1 MTLNKLYTSLKSKLI
16 ITISLL
22 FLLQLL
28 AFKLSANN
36 PIPDSLVASI
46 KLNIPAEKQR
56 NAIQSMNKKQLVML
70 VDYLFGMEKIPLD
83 LINEINLAV
92 DNLKDDDNDVPSY
105 KHSPNAAF
113 PAADFYVSWEIDK
126 LFPEEDLLSL
136 NSDTSI
142 TLNLKYNGHS
152 NYFHPFDGPVTSL
165 FGWRETREHKGIDID
180 LDRGDKVSAAFDGM
194 VRVAK
199 MYGGFG
205 NVVIIRHYN
214 GLETVY
220 AHLSKIKVQPGQL
233 ISAGDIVGLGG
244 NTGHSR
250 GSHLHFE
257 VRFKGIPINP
267 KYLISLTDQKL
278 LCDEITLKQTKW
290 GLAAYPKDAKV
301 YTVEKGDT
309 IWGIAKH
316 FGTTSNTIKKLND
329 FNGDR
334 IRLQAGQV
342 INVSQ

>member
-1 MTLNKLYTSLKSKLI
+1 MSFLFLHK
-16 ITISLL
+16 SLL
-22 FLLQLL
+22 KAVKTVILLTVL
-28 AFKLSANN
+28 AFGFNLSALANN
-36 PIPDSLVASI
+36 PISDSLVASI
-46 KLNIPAEKQR
+46 KLNVPAEKQR
-56 NAIQSMNKKQLVML
+56 SAIQSMNKKQLVML
-70 VDYLFGMEKIPLD
+70 VDYLFQQEKIPLD

-92 DNLKDDDNDVPSY
+92 DNLKDDVSDVTTYKNSPS
-105 KHSPNAAF
+105 AAF

-126 LFPEEDLLSL
+126 LFPEEDML
-136 NSDTSI
+136 NLNNDTSI
-142 TLNLKYNGHS
+142 NINLKYNGHS
-152 NYFHPFDGPVTSL
+152 NYSHPFDGPITSF

-180 LDRGDKVSAAFDGM
+180 LDKGDKVSAAFDGM
-194 VRVAK
+194 VRVAR

-220 AHLSKIKVQPGQL
+220 AHLSKIKVEPGQL
-233 ISAGDIVGLGG
+233 ISAGDIIGLGG

-257 VRFKGIPINP
+257 IRFKGQPINP
-267 KYLISLTDQKL
+267 KYIISLSDQKL
-278 LCDEITLKQTKW
+278 LCDEITIKQTKW
-290 GLAAYPKDAKV
+290 GIAAYPKNAKV

-316 FGTTSNTIKKLND
+316 FGTTTNSIKKLND
-329 FNGDR
+329 FSGEK

-342 INVSQ
+342 INISQ